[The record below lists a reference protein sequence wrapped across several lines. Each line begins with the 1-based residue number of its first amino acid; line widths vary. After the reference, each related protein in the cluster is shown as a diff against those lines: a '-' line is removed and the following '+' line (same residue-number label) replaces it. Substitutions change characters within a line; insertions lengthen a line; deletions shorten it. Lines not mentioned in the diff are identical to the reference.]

1 VYADNVNLLREKI
14 LTTMKNK
21 ETVLGCSKG
30 VGLEVK
36 VEKTSIFPRIVIGMK
51 YKVTI
56 QISSVKSL
64 SKSAYAR
71 N

>member
-36 VEKTSIFPRIVIGMK
+36 VEKTGIFP
-51 YKVTI
+51 
-56 QISSVKSL
+56 
-64 SKSAYAR
+64 
-71 N
+71 